1 MRFVLKQAL
10 CLVLLFPQ
18 FILHAQKTVTVHG
31 EYTYVVPGD
40 ESLDQA
46 KVTALERAKISILAD
61 TFGTVVGATSTI
73 AVATENGS
81 SDISQFTLGESSVKG
96 EWIETIGEPEY
107 HILYSDTGLV
117 INVKVRG
124 KAREIVS
131 AGVDVR
137 ARILRNGT
145 DDRFEAETRLWDNY
159 YTDYRAVVWLAKEH
173 GIPFIATN
181 VPRRYA
187 NSVKNGGLEAL
198 EAFSEEARRYIAPLP
213 IPFEYDEG
221 KSREAFGMMLMMGG
235 KTAGDLRLLAEAQ
248 AVKDATMAWFISR
261 HLDGKFLHL
270 NGSYH
275 SDFKEG
281 IIPYLL
287 KYRPETTLATVTFLR
302 AEDISRLGEEQK
314 GRADFYV
321 CIPETMVTSY

>member
-81 SDISQFTLGESSVKG
+81 ADISQFTLGESSVKG

-131 AGVDVR
+131 AGVDVSV
-137 ARILRNGT
+137 RILRNGT
-145 DDRFEAETRLWDNY
+145 DDRFEAADFKDGDDLYLSFSSPVSGYLGVYLFDGTENVYCLLP
-159 YTDYRAVVWLAKEH
+159 YRNQNESIFRTEA
-173 GIPFIATN
+173 G
-181 VPRRYA
+181 RRYLFFSSEDTQGIVNPDVVDEYVMTCSGRTELNRIYVIFSPREFYKA
-187 NSVKNGGLEAL
+187 DDRHSEDAAL
-198 EAFSEEARRYIAPLP
+198 PRTLSFEDFSRWLSSCR
-213 IPFEYDEG
+213 
-221 KSREAFGMMLMMGG
+221 SRDDRMCVEIR
-235 KTAGDLRLLAEAQ
+235 D
-248 AVKDATMAWFISR
+248 I
-261 HLDGKFLHL
+261 
-270 NGSYH
+270 
-275 SDFKEG
+275 
-281 IIPYLL
+281 
-287 KYRPETTLATVTFLR
+287 TVSKR
-302 AEDISRLGEEQK
+302 
-314 GRADFYV
+314 
-321 CIPETMVTSY
+321 

>member
-1 MRFVLKQAL
+1 MKRILKPLFML
-10 CLVLLFPQ
+10 CLVCSLSVGVWAQEKPAYTLFDKEGNVITYGELVDRLTQYDVVFLGEMHNCP
-18 FILHAQKTVTVHG
+18 ITHWLEYEIACSLYEVHG
-31 EYTYVVPGD
+31 
-40 ESLDQA
+40 
-46 KVTALERAKISILAD
+46 KK
-61 TFGTVVGATSTI
+61 F
-73 AVATENGS
+73 
-81 SDISQFTLGESSVKG
+81 
-96 EWIETIGEPEY
+96 TIGAEMFESDNQLIVDEY
-107 HILYSDTGLV
+107 MAGL
-117 INVKVRG
+117 IT
-124 KAREIVS
+124 E
-131 AGVDVR
+131 
-137 ARILRNGT
+137 
-145 DDRFEAETRLWDNY
+145 DRFEAETRLWDNY

-302 AEDISRLGEEQK
+302 TEDILRLGEEQK